1 MYIKKSIYI
10 IVSIISLCIISGCSD
25 KKTDIVNDVTKY
37 EPLKLEYKSLHDEY
51 TWLEHFPQETN
62 GGGIFENIN
71 ICGID
76 YSKDMTLEKFIN
88 EGWVAEEYTITTT
101 YKNLTKSDVPHALF
115 DEDNSIEKSIKFI
128 EALND
133 TVSQD
138 TCKFLMR
145 NLYTGDIVY
154 VIVCRVPDGKW
165 KDTKICGY
173 EYYWK
178 MKEEDSFSI
187 NEITQDMNQKQIDER
202 LLASEGSFAKAE
214 YSDDNKINNIY
225 YTDESAAVGIR
236 IKYTYRSEFDKNGP
250 YEKTITVSIR
260 N

>member
-1 MYIKKSIYI
+1 MNIKKSISI
-10 IVSIISLCIISGCSD
+10 IVSIVLLCTISGCGD
-25 KKTDIVNDVTKY
+25 KKADTAENVTKY
-37 EPLKLEYKSLHDEY
+37 EPLKLVYQSLHDEY
-51 TWLEHFPQETN
+51 TWLEHFPQEAN
-62 GGGIFENIN
+62 GDGIFESVN

-76 YSKDMTLEKFIN
+76 YSKDMTLEEFIK
-88 EGWVAEEYTITTT
+88 EGWVVEEYTITTT
-101 YKNLTKSDVPHALF
+101 YKNLTKSDVPHAMF

-133 TVSQD
+133 TISQD

-145 NLYTGDIVY
+145 NPVTDDIVY
-154 VIVCRVPDGKW
+154 VIVCREPDGKW

-178 MKEEDSFSI
+178 MTEEDSFSI
-187 NEITQDMNQKQIDER
+187 NEITQDMSRKQIDER
-202 LLASEGSFAKAE
+202 LLASKGSFAKAE
-214 YSDDNKINNIY
+214 YSDNNKINNIY
-225 YTDESAAVGIR
+225 YTDESATAGIR
-236 IKYTYRSEFDKNGP
+236 IKYTYISKFDKNEP